1 MDASIYRAFIFI
13 IESAAT
19 GKDQESHQENA
30 VGPGGRFSSDTLRTQ
45 APSNAGRARD
55 SMAAPPVAKAQVV
68 EMPPTATAA
77 PVYTVA
83 NAVGAP
89 VDHGQMGVVVAE
101 KPNKCL
107 HIWLMVSVV
116 TKRG

>member
-1 MDASIYRAFIFI
+1 M
-13 IESAAT
+13 
-19 GKDQESHQENA
+19 A
-30 VGPGGRFSSDTLRTQ
+30 V
-45 APSNAGRARD
+45 
-55 SMAAPPVAKAQVV
+55 PPVAKAQVV

-116 TKRG
+116 TKRGCDWMRALDCCTHPAC

>member
-1 MDASIYRAFIFI
+1 MRPFIVAFIFI
-13 IESAAT
+13 VESAAT
-19 GKDQESHQENA
+19 GKDQGSHQENA
-30 VGPGGRFSSDTLRTQ
+30 VGPGGRLSSEHFVLLYATPNT
-45 APSNAGRARD
+45 G
-55 SMAAPPVAKAQVV
+55 AKAQVV

>member
-1 MDASIYRAFIFI
+1 M
-13 IESAAT
+13 
-19 GKDQESHQENA
+19 A
-30 VGPGGRFSSDTLRTQ
+30 V
-45 APSNAGRARD
+45 
-55 SMAAPPVAKAQVV
+55 PPVAKAQVV

-77 PVYTVA
+77 PVHTVP

-89 VDHGQMGVVVAE
+89 VDHEQMGVVVAE

-116 TKRG
+116 TKRGCDWMRALDCCTHPAC